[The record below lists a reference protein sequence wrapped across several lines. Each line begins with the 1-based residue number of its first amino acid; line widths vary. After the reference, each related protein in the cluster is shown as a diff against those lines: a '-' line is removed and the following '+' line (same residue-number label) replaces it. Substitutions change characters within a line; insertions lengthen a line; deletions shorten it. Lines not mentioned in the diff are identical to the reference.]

1 MAKKVFS
8 LAPTVYFGKQL
19 SKGGRNEITWTA
31 IGKIVVKT

>member
-19 SKGGRNEITWTA
+19 NKGGRNEIAWTVV
-31 IGKIVVKT
+31 GKYVSKT